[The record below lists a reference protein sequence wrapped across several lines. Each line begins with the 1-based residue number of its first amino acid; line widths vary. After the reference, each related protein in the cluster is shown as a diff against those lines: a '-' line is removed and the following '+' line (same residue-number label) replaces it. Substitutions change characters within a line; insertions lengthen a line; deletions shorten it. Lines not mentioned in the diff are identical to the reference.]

1 MGMCFYMLFHIMC
14 SRHHCWGMWPTAACS
29 FPCMCLVPTG
39 EATWFLQVAMLVVD
53 WRYLRPKR
61 ISNDPFADQFL
72 NPLWTSGGNRGN
84 IFFKQD
90 LSPEKKTI
98 FLTANWYSRIWQI
111 SRCAR
116 SPRQQVLFDVKQVAV
131 NAWLLNLCS
140 IVSFLIFWPKTR
152 VTHLKRWEPSRH
164 SLPVVSLTTMRFVL
178 LLCLVAVHVAIRTDD
193 HTHHNL
199 TAPGKGQGW
208 SILAVAY
215 PPKR

>member
-39 EATWFLQVAMLVVD
+39 EATWLLQVAKLVVD

-61 ISNDPFADQFL
+61 ISNDPFANQFL

-90 LSPEKKTI
+90 LSPEKRTI
-98 FLTANWYSRIWQI
+98 FLTAHWYSRIWQI

-116 SPRQQVLFDVKQVAV
+116 SPKTASVVWCQAS
-131 NAWLLNLCS
+131 CS
-140 IVSFLIFWPKTR
+140 ECLTSTLVQYRIVSD
-152 VTHLKRWEPSRH
+152 
-164 SLPVVSLTTMRFVL
+164 L
-178 LLCLVAVHVAIRTDD
+178 LAQ
-193 HTHHNL
+193 N
-199 TAPGKGQGW
+199 
-208 SILAVAY
+208 
-215 PPKR
+215 